1 MSKDEK
7 KRINITINREL
18 IKYVNSHFKEP
29 GTKWNLSGF
38 IESCVRTRVKKSIK
52 PEDLLKTEINFHGDK
67 MKFHSDMVAELTK
80 NLKIMEGELKVVPT
94 KVFNEHK
101 SNSDRLTSYKK
112 EEKQKVAEI
121 LSHAPLASEVR
132 KDGTTVGQDISK
144 ESMRKK
150 ALEIIESQSQE

>member
-52 PEDLLKTEINFHGDK
+52 PEDLLKTEINFHEDK
-67 MKFHSDMVAELTK
+67 VKFHSDMEAELTK
-80 NLKIMEGELKVVPT
+80 KLKIMIGELRVVPT
-94 KVFNEHK
+94 KVFEEHK
-101 SNSDRLTSYKK
+101 NNSDRLISYRK
-112 EEKQKVAEI
+112 EEEQKTKEMLDFAH
-121 LSHAPLASEVR
+121 LNSEVR
-132 KDGTTVGQDISK
+132 KDGTTVGQDVSK
-144 ESMRKK
+144 EEMRKK
-150 ALEIIESQSQE
+150 AMEIIETPNPE